1 MCGTTSLL
9 SLTYHQAS
17 SSLEGR
23 GFGIVPGLERIGALM
38 DLLSQPQLSFQS
50 IHLAGTNG
58 KTSTAR
64 MIAAILGA
72 HGLNT
77 GLYTSPHLHTV
88 RERFVLAGW
97 HERLLWDQMSEAEFA
112 STLSYLLPFV
122 ELVESR
128 RGEPV
133 TYFELATAM
142 AFEWMSQRSV
152 AAGVI
157 EAGMGGRWDATNLV
171 DGMVAVL
178 TPIDVDH
185 SSFLGTTP
193 LSNAEEKVEIIKPG
207 ATVVAAAQRPEV
219 ARLIEQRATAAGAFL
234 VSLGREIFVEG
245 SEGAAGGRVVTVR
258 TQRTVYEE
266 LYLPLFG
273 MHQGTN
279 LALAAAAAESF
290 LDRRLDDAQLRAGL
304 ASVRSPGRM
313 EVVGR
318 APLVV
323 LDGAHN
329 PLAARA
335 LAATVSGDFLYRSM
349 TLVVSI
355 FEDKDIAGM
364 LGHLMP
370 LADRVV
376 LTRME
381 HPRGAAPLEM
391 LKAMPQMPVPIPQ
404 EIIEPLE
411 EAVDVAIA
419 SAGPQDL
426 VLITGSLQAVGQAR
440 RHLLGL

>member
-1 MCGTTSLL
+1 MA
-9 SLTYHQAS
+9 LTYHQAS
-17 SSLEGR
+17 SSLESR
-23 GFGIVPGLERIGALM
+23 GFGIKPGLERIRALTG
-38 DLLSQPQLSFQS
+38 LLSEPQRNFQS

-88 RERFVLAGW
+88 RERFALAGW
-97 HERLLWDQMSEAEFA
+97 DGGPVWEQMSEAEFA

-122 ELVESR
+122 ELVENR

-142 AFEWMSQRSV
+142 AFEWMSERSV

-171 DGMVAVL
+171 EGIVAVL

-193 LSNAEEKVEIIKPG
+193 LRNAEEKVEIIKAG
-207 ATVVAAAQRPEV
+207 ATVVTAAQRPEV
-219 ARLIEQRATAAGAFL
+219 AALIERRAAAAQATL
-234 VSLGREIFVEG
+234 LRLGREFLVDS
-245 SEGAAGGRVVTVR
+245 SEAAVGGRAVTVR
-258 TQRTVYEE
+258 THRTLYED
-266 LYLPLFG
+266 LFVPLHG
-273 MHQGTN
+273 KHQATN
-279 LALAAAAAESF
+279 LALAVVAAESF
-290 LDRRLDDAQLRAGL
+290 LDRQLDDAQLRAGL

-313 EVVGR
+313 EVVSRG
-318 APLVV
+318 PLVV

-329 PLAARA
+329 PLAAKA
-335 LAATVSGDFLYRSM
+335 LAATLSGDFLYTTM
-349 TLVVSI
+349 TMVVSV
-355 FEDKDIAGM
+355 FEDKDVAGM
-364 LGHLMP
+364 LAHLIP
-370 LADRVV
+370 LADRVIF
-376 LTRME
+376 TRMQ
-381 HPRGAAPLEM
+381 HARAAAPQRL
-391 LKAMPQMPVPIPQ
+391 AAAAPPMPVPIRQ

-411 EAVDVAIA
+411 EAVDLAIA
-419 SAGPQDL
+419 SASREDL
-426 VLITGSLQAVGQAR
+426 VLVTGSLEAVGQAR